1 MSNRKEKS
9 EDQWRQDLSPEAFAV
24 CRLGATEPAF
34 SGELLDNK
42 ADGTYGCVA
51 CGQPLFVSGSKF
63 DSGSGWPSF
72 FTPTNDT
79 AVIEKAD
86 SGHGM
91 TRSEVL
97 CSGCE
102 SHLGHVF
109 PDGPEPS
116 GLRFCVNSAALKFT
130 PGK

>member
-1 MSNRKEKS
+1 MSDHKEKS

-34 SGELLDNK
+34 SGDLLDNK

-51 CGQPLFVSGSKF
+51 CGQPLFVSSSKF

-72 FTPTNDT
+72 FTPVGDT

-86 SGHGM
+86 NSHGM
-91 TRSEVL
+91 ARSEVL

-130 PGK
+130 PDK